1 MSTPKTEPQQ
11 TAQGS
16 DPIIRV
22 QDLHKYFGPLHV
34 IKGVDL
40 DVRPKEV
47 VVIIGPSG
55 GGKSTFLRC
64 VNFLE
69 EPSAGI
75 IEVDGLEIKAQ
86 EPAREHRRNIRQI
99 RQRAGMVFQQFN
111 LFPHMTALQN
121 IIEAPVTVKG
131 MGKGA
136 AVAKAE
142 ELLAWVGLSEK
153 RDEYPS
159 RLSGGQQQRVAIA
172 RALAMEP
179 KIMLFDEP
187 TSALDPELIG
197 EVVEVMERLADGG
210 MTMVVVTHEIHFARD
225 VADRVILMSDGVWAE
240 QGPPDEIFTNP
251 KEERTRQFLAHI
263 L

>member
-1 MSTPKTEPQQ
+1 MVEPMIKVR
-11 TAQGS
+11 G
-16 DPIIRV
+16 
-22 QDLHKYFGPLHV
+22 LHKYFGPLHV

-40 DVRPKEV
+40 DVMPSEV

-55 GGKSTFLRC
+55 AGKSTFLRC
-64 VNFLE
+64 LNFLE
-69 EPSAGI
+69 EPSAGTVEI
-75 IEVDGLEIKAQ
+75 DGVEIKAR
-86 EPAREHRRNIRQI
+86 EPGREHRRHIQEIRQK
-99 RQRAGMVFQQFN
+99 AGMVFQQFN
-111 LFPHMTALQN
+111 LFPHMTALGN
-121 IIEAPVTVKG
+121 IIEAPITVKK
-131 MGKGA
+131 MPKEEA
-136 AVAKAE
+136 IAKAE
-142 ELLAWVGLSEK
+142 ELLEWVGLSDK

-197 EVVEVMERLADGG
+197 EVVEVMERLAGEG

-225 VADRVILMSDGVWAE
+225 VADRVILMDEGVWAE
-240 QGPPDEIFTNP
+240 TGPPDEFFTNP
-251 KEERTRQFLAHI
+251 KEERTKQFLAHI

>member
-1 MSTPKTEPQQ
+1 MTPLRQ
-11 TAQGS
+11 AQ
-16 DPIIRV
+16 DVEPIIQVRG
-22 QDLHKYFGPLHV
+22 LHKYFGPLHV

-40 DVRPKEV
+40 DVMPGEV

-64 VNFLE
+64 INFLE
-69 EPSAGI
+69 APSAGS
-75 IEVDGLEIKAQ
+75 LEIDDVEIRAR
-86 EPAREHRRNIRQI
+86 EPAAEHRRHIREIRQK
-99 RQRAGMVFQQFN
+99 AGMVFQQFN
-111 LFPHMTALQN
+111 LFPHMTALGN
-121 IIEAPVTVKG
+121 VIEGPLTVKK
-131 MGKGA
+131 MSREKA
-136 AVAKAE
+136 IAKAE
-142 ELLAWVGLSEK
+142 ELLEWVGLSEK

-197 EVVEVMERLADGG
+197 EVVEVMERLADEG
-210 MTMVVVTHEIHFARD
+210 MTMIVVTHEIHFARD
-225 VADRVILMSDGVWAE
+225 VADRVILMDSGVWAE
-240 QGPPDEIFTNP
+240 IAPPSELFTNP